1 MTKIEAQGRLPSS
14 LHMLALALSIAV
26 SGLLPSTAPL
36 LVPTARCTAR
46 TAPLTL
52 SLRDERTESG
62 KVCAISAIA
71 GSLASA
77 PVKLS
82 TLYASNAFV
91 KSSTLGQWEFSIT
104 VLAVQLALFGVV
116 YRAAVR
122 CDDNDNLKQ
131 GAVGAA
137 ALCRALS
144 ALPVSNSWTPETWLQ
159 LGVFFGEGALAFG
172 CAATAIE
179 FAWDKGWATPLQ
191 GVAPVLY
198 EEDDFVQQRR
208 YYDQRNDNRNNYYT
222 RDSSRN
228 VRNEQ
233 VPLGSRLLPGSR
245 GGNNPSR
252 RVGTYDRTYDPR
264 YDRYDPRY
272 ERYDP
277 RRPRRFEGD
286 DPAYYRDDS
295 SIAGATTRP
304 PQRTITDKMRE

>member
-1 MTKIEAQGRLPSS
+1 M
-14 LHMLALALSIAV
+14 MALLGIAV
-26 SGLLPSTAPL
+26 SALLPTSTAPL
-36 LVPTARCTAR
+36 LVPTARFTAR
-46 TAPLTL
+46 TAPLSL
-52 SLRDERTESG
+52 SLRDERKESG
-62 KVCAISAIA
+62 KVCAISAIT
-71 GSLASA
+71 GSLAAA

-91 KSSTLGQWEFSIT
+91 KGSTLGQWEFSIT
-104 VLAVQLALFGVV
+104 VLILQLALFGVV

-144 ALPVSNSWTPETWLQ
+144 SLPVSNSWTPETWLQ

-179 FAWDKGWATPLQ
+179 FAWDKGWARPLQ

-198 EEDDFVQQRR
+198 EEDDFFQQRG
-208 YYDQRNDNRNNYYT
+208 YYDQRNNDNRNSYYPRDGT
-222 RDSSRN
+222 RDGSRN
-228 VRNEQ
+228 VRSEQ

-252 RVGTYDRTYDPR
+252 RGGFDRTYDPR

-286 DPAYYRDDS
+286 DPTYYRDDS

-304 PQRTITDKMRE
+304 PQRTITDKMRQ